1 MAGPPHRPQL
11 IRVFDGWGTSPDPK
25 GLEFSCL
32 IGKQE
37 ATRRFGCKQETWG
50 FGQAE
55 AWDFFA
61 TQMEISQF
69 LSSKIRK
76 SKEGFS
82 DQLFLFVGCEAF
94 TT

>member
-32 IGKQE
+32 IGKQQ
-37 ATRRFGCKQETWG
+37 APRRFGRKQETWG

-55 AWDFFA
+55 AWDFFGNPNGDF
-61 TQMEISQF
+61 TVSII
-69 LSSKIRK
+69 KDK
-76 SKEGFS
+76 KE
-82 DQLFLFVGCEAF
+82 
-94 TT
+94 